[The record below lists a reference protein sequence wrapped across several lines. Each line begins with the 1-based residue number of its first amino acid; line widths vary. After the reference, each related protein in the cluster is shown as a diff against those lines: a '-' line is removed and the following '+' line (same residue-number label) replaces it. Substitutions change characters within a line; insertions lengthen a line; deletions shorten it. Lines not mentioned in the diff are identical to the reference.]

1 MLIPTVASYPKFHGE
16 GVINFEERAVPQA
29 GPEQLL
35 LACKANALCASDLG
49 SYYHGNEVAI
59 GHEIAGVVVQAGADT
74 TSKLGTPGVVF
85 LMDFCGQCRS
95 CLRGQTNQCLH
106 KRADYGFNRDG
117 GYGPYAL
124 ISETAFFPVEADIPL
139 DQATM
144 LLDIM
149 GTGGHAI
156 TRGYLVHSDVGSLL
170 VTGAGPIGLGILAMA
185 KTIFGADFPVLITDL
200 IPYRLALAEQ
210 LGGRP
215 INIQDEPLAQGLA
228 RHGYS
233 EVDLAIDA
241 SGTSSARRTA
251 LDSLAKRGVLVC
263 VGHGEG
269 LDLTISPDLIAAERA
284 ILGSEYFC
292 YHELAENLVRL
303 HQHRDYLGQIITHH
317 YPVAEIKTA
326 FTHFI
331 GGETGKVI
339 VEHF

>member
-1 MLIPTVASYPKFHGE
+1 MSIPTMASYPTFRGR
-16 GVINFEERAVPQA
+16 GVIEFEERAVPQ
-29 GPEQLL
+29 PESGQLL

-49 SYYHGNEVAI
+49 SYHQGNEVAI
-59 GHEIAGVVVQAGADT
+59 GHEIAGIIVQAGPDT
-74 TSKLGTPGVVF
+74 TIKPGTPGVVF

-95 CLRGQTNQCLH
+95 CQIGQTNQCLH

-117 GYGPYAL
+117 GYGSYAL
-124 ISETAFFPVEADIPL
+124 ISETVFFPVDADLPL

-156 TRGYLVHSDVGSLL
+156 ARGSLVHPDVGSLL

-185 KTIFGADFPVLITDL
+185 KILFGPDFPVLITDL
-200 IPYRLALAEQ
+200 NRYRLDLAEE

-215 INIQDEPLAQGLA
+215 INIQNESLTQGLA
-228 RHGYS
+228 KHGVS
-233 EVDLAIDA
+233 EVDMAIDA
-241 SGTSSARRTA
+241 SGKSSARRTA

-269 LDLTISPDLIAAERA
+269 LDLTVSPDLIATERA

-292 YHELAENLVRL
+292 YNELAENLVRL
-303 HQHRDYLGQIITHH
+303 RQHRDYLGQIITHH
-317 YPVAEIKTA
+317 YPVAEINAA

-339 VEHF
+339 VVQ